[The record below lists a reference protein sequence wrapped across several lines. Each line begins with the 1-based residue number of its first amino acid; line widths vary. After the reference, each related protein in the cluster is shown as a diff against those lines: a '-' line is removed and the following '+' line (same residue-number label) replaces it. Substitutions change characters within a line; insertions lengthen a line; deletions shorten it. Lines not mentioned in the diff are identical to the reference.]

1 MPPALAQAVALALAI
16 DQRDRPADAMELA
29 EALREG
35 APGAWA
41 RRPRRRGFATST
53 TRVVPGQP
61 TAATRVPGPTRP
73 PRCPARR
80 GSVPA
85 RRQTRQEAAA
95 AYARQTG
102 VEDRAAP
109 PSRSGRGFRRMMAVL
124 ALLAVLALI
133 VIAAVTI
140 SNSTSNTVV
149 QYRKVV
155 AHDAQSAINQLTDII
170 NKYTK

>member
-1 MPPALAQAVALALAI
+1 
-16 DQRDRPADAMELA
+16 
-29 EALREG
+29 
-35 APGAWA
+35 
-41 RRPRRRGFATST
+41 
-53 TRVVPGQP
+53 
-61 TAATRVPGPTRP
+61 
-73 PRCPARR
+73 
-80 GSVPA
+80 
-85 RRQTRQEAAA
+85 
-95 AYARQTG
+95 
-102 VEDRAAP
+102 
-109 PSRSGRGFRRMMAVL
+109 MMAVL